1 MYTITICHLRTV
13 ECILAQSVVCVI
25 LFFKMSSK
33 EWQTFSLG
41 LSCLFLSH
49 SLLLHGHYKNVTL
62 FFQNNAAI
70 MAIIITILIIIIMIA
85 LSTIMLL
92 LQCSNYIIID
102 LVVDEDKISN

>member
-1 MYTITICHLRTV
+1 
-13 ECILAQSVVCVI
+13 
-25 LFFKMSSK
+25 MSSK

-70 MAIIITILIIIIMIA
+70 MAIIITILIIIIIMIA

-102 LVVDEDKISN
+102 LVVDEGKISN

>member
-1 MYTITICHLRTV
+1 MP
-13 ECILAQSVVCVI
+13 
-25 LFFKMSSK
+25 SK

-70 MAIIITILIIIIMIA
+70 MAIIITILIIIIIA

-92 LQCSNYIIID
+92 LQCSN
-102 LVVDEDKISN
+102 

>member
-1 MYTITICHLRTV
+1 M
-13 ECILAQSVVCVI
+13 
-25 LFFKMSSK
+25 FFKMSSK

-41 LSCLFLSH
+41 LSRLFLSH

-70 MAIIITILIIIIMIA
+70 MAIIITIIIIIIIIIMIV

-92 LQCSNYIIID
+92 LQCSN
-102 LVVDEDKISN
+102 